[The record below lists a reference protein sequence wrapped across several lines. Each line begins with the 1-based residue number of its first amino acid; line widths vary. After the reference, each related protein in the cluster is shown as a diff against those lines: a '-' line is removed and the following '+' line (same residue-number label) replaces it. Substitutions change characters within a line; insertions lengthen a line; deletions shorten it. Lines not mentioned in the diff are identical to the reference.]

1 MSAAGFVG
9 LCAALLAVGFVLG
22 LAAEWPAL
30 REWRR
35 LALRQ
40 SEVLHTDD
48 RTPRRP
54 FRAGPDDLAE
64 RTRRHRR

>member
-1 MSAAGFVG
+1 MSIVIACLVSIVVG
-9 LCAALLAVGFVLG
+9 GLLG

-40 SEVLHTDD
+40 SAVLHTDD

-64 RTRRHRR
+64 RTRRYRR